1 MFTILSISDS
11 DKHRN
16 SAIQEYEKRLG
27 KFVDIQNIKPSKNG
41 SREQII
47 QKDTETIL
55 QLLQKKYQNYC
66 KILMSKDGK
75 LQTTEEFSSSVSK
88 HNHVVFIIG

>member
-27 KFVDIQNIKPSKNG
+27 KIVTIENIKPSKN
-41 SREQII
+41 
-47 QKDTETIL
+47 
-55 QLLQKKYQNYC
+55 
-66 KILMSKDGK
+66 
-75 LQTTEEFSSSVSK
+75 
-88 HNHVVFIIG
+88 